1 MNETEIVILGSND
14 DNRVFILNA
23 ETEQL
28 EYIGEGGTVG
38 CFRDYCNSSVK
49 VKENKVLSLIRRN
62 DTGPPALI
70 GFNKGDTNHTHYSDY
85 N

>member
-1 MNETEIVILGSND
+1 MGSDNPG

-28 EYIGEGGTVG
+28 EYIGEGGTVSN
-38 CFRDYCNSSVK
+38 FRTYCSSFVK
-49 VKENKVLSLIRRN
+49 VKENKVLCLIKRN
-62 DTGPPALI
+62 DTGHPAVI
-70 GFNKGDTNHTHYSDY
+70 GFNKGDTNHIHYSDY

>member
-1 MNETEIVILGSND
+1 MGSND

-28 EYIGEGGTVG
+28 VYIGEGGTVG
-38 CFRDYCNSSVK
+38 NRRAYANSSVK

-70 GFNKGDTNHTHYSDY
+70 GFNKGDTNDILYSDF